1 MKTNEAIHFGP
12 RLVGTPTGKLRAAM
26 LVRPAASIESAVPLP
41 GEPGAVYTRA
51 LEQHEILR
59 KTLAYFGVETVVV
72 EPAGEDPWETAVCDA
87 AVAFEDGAMIM
98 RLSAMSRRAESD
110 RIESEFSRVDVPI
123 AGHIAPPGLADGS
136 DVLLIGNT
144 AFVGVGVRGNAIG
157 RAGFAAVAKAHGY
170 EVVEVALAPDAGS
183 LRNVVAAVARDTV
196 VLAPEKVDVSKFAR
210 FNVIALDRGEERA
223 AGVVCLGEHHV
234 IADVR
239 YRTAL
244 ARMRKAGIVVEGIDL
259 YDFEKVGITPSLLVL
274 ALRRD

>member
-196 VLAPEKVDVSKFAR
+196 VLAPEKVDVSKIAR